1 MKPVTGDSGR
11 ECPGCWTS
19 ESLGS
24 FVQRTVS
31 ASLLEVPSLS
41 TDQLKREGP
50 ESGALSGELPDAVLS
65 SFVGHP
71 HAQLCSSMKDE
82 AGGGAQARSHLV
94 YDRFQLKLSSRLEE
108 GETSRFCRLPQR
120 RRPPKNEARRLL
132 SPFSLSSIRKNSV
145 KALKE
150 SRMTSWLQAGRG
162 SRRRKPQWPP

>member
-1 MKPVTGDSGR
+1 MLDLR
-11 ECPGCWTS
+11 EPGQFCAGHG
-19 ESLGS
+19 ECNLAGS
-24 FVQRTVS
+24 SIFPQ
-31 ASLLEVPSLS
+31 PSLRAGGQIRG
-41 TDQLKREGP
+41 TER
-50 ESGALSGELPDAVLS
+50 ELPDAVLS

-71 HAQLCSSMKDE
+71 HAQLCSSMKDGV
-82 AGGGAQARSHLV
+82 GGGAQARSHLV

-120 RRPPKNEARRLL
+120 RRPPKTEARRLL

-150 SRMTSWLQAGRG
+150 SRTTSWLQAGRG